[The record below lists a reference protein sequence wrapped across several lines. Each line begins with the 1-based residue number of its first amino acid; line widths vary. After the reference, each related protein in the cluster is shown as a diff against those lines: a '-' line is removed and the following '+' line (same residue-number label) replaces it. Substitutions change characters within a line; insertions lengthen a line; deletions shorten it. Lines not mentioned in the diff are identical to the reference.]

1 MCKQY
6 NRNRKDLTALMFKK
20 RSFTRSE
27 LIEDFARGRRGGILI
42 DGSQTIGKYLE
53 QLREHRILRRVGGRY
68 EVVTS

>member
-1 MCKQY
+1 
-6 NRNRKDLTALMFKK
+6 MFKK